1 MNNGARTPVASPPGT
16 ESAPSPHR
24 VKESKAAVFSL
35 VVSVFGAISIPFLFG
50 APCLVGIVLGIV
62 GLRRIK
68 GARGAQKGA
77 ALAIA
82 GIVLG
87 VLFLA
92 LGVAIIHANF
102 VHSPA
107 ELPCLYGQV
116 PGLS

>member
-92 LGVAIIHANF
+92 LGVAIIHANSCILQPN
-102 VHSPA
+102 SPA
-107 ELPCLYGQV
+107 CTDKY
-116 PGLS
+116 PG